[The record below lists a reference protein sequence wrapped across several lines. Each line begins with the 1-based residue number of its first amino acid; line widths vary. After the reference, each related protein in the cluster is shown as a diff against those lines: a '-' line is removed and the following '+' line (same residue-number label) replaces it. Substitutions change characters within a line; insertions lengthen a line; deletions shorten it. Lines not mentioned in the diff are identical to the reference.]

1 MKIIISSDK
10 KKYSTQTE
18 EFILSVRSKNAQ
30 QQLVVMSES
39 IPKSTDSNI
48 KLEII
53 SPQKTEILDW
63 FDDERY
69 IGELVD
75 KTLGS
80 SSKSDE
86 DTIIYSKST
95 GTIFFMKWLAPN
107 EEYKINLKY
116 KYTWPEGK
124 KIVIY

>member
-75 KTLGS
+75 KT
-80 SSKSDE
+80 
-86 DTIIYSKST
+86 
-95 GTIFFMKWLAPN
+95 FFSFQRESYNNPQPK
-107 EEYKINLKY
+107 
-116 KYTWPEGK
+116 
-124 KIVIY
+124 VF